1 MAMSNPS
8 PSPRPAAGVGH
19 RRSSGEG
26 GFTLIEFIIA
36 MAIMSAVLGATVGLA
51 ASIQQAYTS
60 DLDNVAVEQEV
71 RYALDWVSRYLRSAG
86 SNPYSCAVF
95 QPIWIDP
102 NGNGDDDDVRVQA
115 DINPP
120 DGTCTDSE
128 EDVTIA
134 LDGARNVITLDTGA
148 GAVDMTDP
156 IISNLVF
163 TYLDD
168 ARNPTTAEAQITYVG
183 IAITGQSEGRSTTT
197 GFTEFT
203 LSTEVRIRTR

>member
-1 MAMSNPS
+1 MPKNNTCPSVVAGSERRS
-8 PSPRPAAGVGH
+8 PS
-19 RRSSGEG
+19 SQG
-26 GFTLIEFIIA
+26 GFTLVEFMIA
-36 MAIMSAVLGATVGLA
+36 MAITTAVLGATVGLA

-60 DLDNVAVEQEV
+60 DLDDVAVEQEV
-71 RYALDWVSRYLRSAG
+71 RYALDWIARYVRSAG

-120 DGTCTDSE
+120 DGDCTDSE

-134 LDGARNVITLDTGA
+134 LDTDNDVITLNTGA
-148 GAVDMTDP
+148 GAVAMTDP
-156 IISNLVF
+156 IITNLQF

-168 ARNPTTAEAQITYVG
+168 AHNATAAEAQVAYVG
-183 IAITGQSEGRSTTT
+183 IAVTGQSKGRDANTE
-197 GFTEFT
+197 FTEFT
-203 LSTEVRIRTR
+203 LSTEVRIRAR